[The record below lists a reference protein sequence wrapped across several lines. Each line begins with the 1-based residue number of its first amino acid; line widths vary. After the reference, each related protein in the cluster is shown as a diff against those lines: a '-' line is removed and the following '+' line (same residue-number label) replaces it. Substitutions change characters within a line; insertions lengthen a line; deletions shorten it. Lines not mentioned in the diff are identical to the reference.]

1 MGQVVADRTMKDML
15 RDVAKG
21 LQVNMDEY
29 EEKLQR
35 TLTGA
40 ETSEQFTTV
49 LVKTALENIDEANP
63 DWTYVAS
70 RLYLKQLYQEAAN
83 NRNGNKE
90 SPYGNFYGL
99 IEYLTKIGIYT
110 PALLEKYS
118 RQEIDYFNL
127 QIKQENDQLFNY
139 LALYTLA
146 TRYLSTDHHKNTYE
160 LPQERWM
167 IIAMHLMQ
175 DEPKEKRSELV
186 LEAYWALSNLY
197 MTVATPTMNN
207 AGKTHGQLSSCF
219 IDTVEDSL
227 QSIYDVNTDVA
238 QLSKN
243 GGGIGVYMGKV
254 RGRGS
259 SIKGFKGMSSGV
271 VPWIR
276 QLNNTAV
283 SVDQLGTR
291 KGAIAIYLDA
301 WHADIEAFLDLKLN
315 NGDERMR
322 AHDIFLGICI
332 PDYFMEQVEA
342 RGDWYLFDPH
352 EVKQTMGFSLE
363 DFYDEEQGSGSW
375 REKYEQCIA
384 NENLSRKV
392 VPAIEIMKRIMV
404 SQLETGTP
412 FMFYRDEVNRSN
424 TNDHAGIIYC
434 SNLCTEITQNQSPT
448 EFLEEYVEEDQT
460 IVKKYKS
467 GDYVVCNLSSINLG
481 RSVPN
486 NVLERLIPIQ
496 VRMLDNVIDIN
507 TLPIKQAQITNQ
519 KYRAIGLGTFG
530 WHHLLAQKGIAW
542 ESNEAAKY
550 AVDHYEKIAY

>member
-1 MGQVVADRTMKDML
+1 MVSPEATF
-15 RDVAKG
+15 
-21 LQVNMDEY
+21 
-29 EEKLQR
+29 EEITD
-35 TLTGA
+35 TLI
-40 ETSEQFTTV
+40 
-49 LVKTALENIDEANP
+49 KNALENIDEGNP
-63 DWTYVAS
+63 DWTYMAS
-70 RLYLKQLYQEAAN
+70 RIYLRKLYKEAAF
-83 NRNGNKE
+83 NRNYE
-90 SPYGNFYGL
+90 EDMYYGDFYRL
-99 IEYLTKIGIYT
+99 ISLLTEKGIYT
-110 PALLEKYS
+110 PALLQKYTKE
-118 RQEIDYFNL
+118 EIDYFHEHINP
-127 QIKQENDQLFNY
+127 KKDQLFHY

-146 TRYLSTDHHKNTYE
+146 TRYLATDHDKNTFE

-175 DEPKEKRSELV
+175 DEAKSNRIELV

-197 MTVATPTMNN
+197 LSVAQPPFTTADKP
-207 AGKTHGQLSSCF
+207 HDQLSCIV

-352 EVKQTMGFSLE
+352 EVKQTMGFS
-363 DFYDEEQGSGSW
+363 
-375 REKYEQCIA
+375 
-384 NENLSRKV
+384 
-392 VPAIEIMKRIMV
+392 
-404 SQLETGTP
+404 
-412 FMFYRDEVNRSN
+412 
-424 TNDHAGIIYC
+424 
-434 SNLCTEITQNQSPT
+434 
-448 EFLEEYVEEDQT
+448 
-460 IVKKYKS
+460 
-467 GDYVVCNLSSINLG
+467 
-481 RSVPN
+481 
-486 NVLERLIPIQ
+486 
-496 VRMLDNVIDIN
+496 
-507 TLPIKQAQITNQ
+507 
-519 KYRAIGLGTFG
+519 
-530 WHHLLAQKGIAW
+530 
-542 ESNEAAKY
+542 
-550 AVDHYEKIAY
+550 

>member
-1 MGQVVADRTMKDML
+1 MMGQVVTDKSMEDML

-21 LQVNMDEY
+21 LQVNMEEY

-35 TLTGA
+35 TITGT
-40 ETSEQFTTV
+40 ETSEQLTTI

-70 RLYLKQLYQEAAN
+70 RFYLKQLYQEAAN

-90 SPYGNFYGL
+90 SPYGYFYCL

-146 TRYLSTDHHKNTYE
+146 TRYLATDHHKNTYE

-175 DEPKEKRSELV
+175 DEEKEKRTELV

-219 IDTVEDSL
+219 IDTVDDSL

-271 VPWIR
+271 VPWMR

-301 WHADIEAFLDLKLN
+301 WHSDIESFLDLKLN
-315 NGDERMR
+315 NDDERLR
-322 AHDIFLGICI
+322 GHDIVTGIWLR
-332 PDYFMEQVEA
+332 DEFME
-342 RGDWYLFDPH
+342 R
-352 EVKQTMGFSLE
+352 E
-363 DFYDEEQGSGSW
+363 DK
-375 REKYEQCIA
+375 RV
-384 NENLSRKV
+384 SR
-392 VPAIEIMKRIMV
+392 
-404 SQLETGTP
+404 
-412 FMFYRDEVNRSN
+412 
-424 TNDHAGIIYC
+424 
-434 SNLCTEITQNQSPT
+434 
-448 EFLEEYVEEDQT
+448 
-460 IVKKYKS
+460 
-467 GDYVVCNLSSINLG
+467 
-481 RSVPN
+481 
-486 NVLERLIPIQ
+486 
-496 VRMLDNVIDIN
+496 
-507 TLPIKQAQITNQ
+507 
-519 KYRAIGLGTFG
+519 
-530 WHHLLAQKGIAW
+530 
-542 ESNEAAKY
+542 
-550 AVDHYEKIAY
+550 